1 MNKEL
6 ILAIDQGTSGSK
18 AVLFNLSGKI
28 IARAVTPLKSFY
40 PSPGFVE
47 QSPGEIYQSVVSSVQ
62 KVCRI
67 LTGQGG
73 TLKSISSCGISNQR
87 ETFVVWD
94 NSGKPLHNSI
104 VWQCKRSE
112 EICIKLDKTAAAEE
126 IKERTGL
133 IVDPYFSGTKMIWLN
148 ENNHAV
154 QKAVSD
160 GKAFFGT
167 VDTWLLYNLTN
178 GKEYATDYTNASRT
192 LFFNIRT
199 LEWDGFLLKEFGL
212 SSLNLPELK
221 SSADN
226 FGTTDFE
233 GILPLPIPI
242 SGMIGDSHA
251 AAFGEKCFSPGTA
264 KATLGT
270 GSSILMNTGTSI
282 PQSKNGMVTTICWS
296 LPGRIDYALEG
307 IIVSCGST
315 ITWLRDQLKLFEKS
329 SETEDMAFS
338 VKDNGGVY
346 FIPAFSGLGAPYW
359 KKKSG
364 AFISGITFGTGNCH
378 IVRAGL
384 ESIAFQ
390 IADVIKAMEEDS
402 RVILSAL
409 QTDGGITSNRFVM
422 QFMANILDTRIN
434 CLDIQDASALG
445 AAFMAGLGAGIYG
458 SIEELNKITYNSTV
472 YLPIP
477 DSNVSVYY
485 QEWKE
490 TIRKF

>member
-1 MNKEL
+1 M
-6 ILAIDQGTSGSK
+6 QY
-18 AVLFNLSGKI
+18 
-28 IARAVTPLKSFY
+28 KSSF
-40 PSPGFVE
+40 G
-47 QSPGEIYQSVVSSVQ
+47 
-62 KVCRI
+62 R
-67 LTGQGG
+67 
-73 TLKSISSCGISNQR
+73 KSI
-87 ETFVVWD
+87 
-94 NSGKPLHNSI
+94 
-104 VWQCKRSE
+104 
-112 EICIKLDKTAAAEE
+112 
-126 IKERTGL
+126 
-133 IVDPYFSGTKMIWLN
+133 
-148 ENNHAV
+148 
-154 QKAVSD
+154 
-160 GKAFFGT
+160 FGT